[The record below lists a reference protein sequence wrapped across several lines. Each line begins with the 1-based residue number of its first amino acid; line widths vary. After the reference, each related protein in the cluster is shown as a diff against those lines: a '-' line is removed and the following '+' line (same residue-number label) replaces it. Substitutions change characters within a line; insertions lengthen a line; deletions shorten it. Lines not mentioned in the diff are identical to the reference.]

1 MAFYTQVLSLKEAM
15 MTKKTNTA
23 RNTDDFLKEK
33 GFKLPLS
40 TTVEGIDKAGNKFSE
55 KTILSYISP
64 SGSSFWLDTPV
75 SNGVDLRLMIDLPPK
90 LRENKDLKMI
100 IKGKVI
106 FVENAVEQNAKSRI
120 SLRFDNKYIIDECK

>member
-1 MAFYTQVLSLKEAM
+1 
-15 MTKKTNTA
+15 MTKRTNNT
-23 RNTDDFLKEK
+23 RKTDDFLKEK

-75 SNGVDLRLMIDLPPK
+75 ANGSDLRLSIDLPPK
-90 LRENKDLKMI
+90 LKESKDLKMI

-106 FVENAVEQNAKSRI
+106 FVENAVEQSSKSRI
-120 SLRFDNKYIIDECK
+120 SLRFDNKYIIDEYK

>member
-1 MAFYTQVLSLKEAM
+1 

>member
-90 LRENKDLKMI
+90 LKENKDLKMI

>member
-1 MAFYTQVLSLKEAM
+1 MAFYTRVLSLKEAM
-15 MTKKTNTA
+15 MTKRTNNT
-23 RNTDDFLKEK
+23 RKTDDFLKEK

-75 SNGVDLRLMIDLPPK
+75 ANGSDLRLSIDLPPK
-90 LRENKDLKMI
+90 LKESKDLKMI

-106 FVENAVEQNAKSRI
+106 FVENAVEQSSKSRI
-120 SLRFDNKYIIDECK
+120 SLRFDNKYIIDEYK

>member
-1 MAFYTQVLSLKEAM
+1 MAFYTRVLSLKEAM
-15 MTKKTNTA
+15 MTKRTNKA
-23 RNTDDFLKEK
+23 RTTDDFLKEK

-40 TTVEGIDKAGNKFSE
+40 TTVEGIDKAGNQFSE

-75 SNGVDLRLMIDLPPK
+75 ANGADLRLLIDLPAK
-90 LRENKDLKMI
+90 LKENKDLKMI

-106 FVENAVEQNAKSRI
+106 FVENAVEQNSKSRI